1 MAGRPKISEDKKALI
16 LKRLRQQVSVED
28 IAAEVQVSEKTVK
41 RYKKG
46 LPPAPTEGEQAED
59 PQINYNYTTAFTKR
73 EEAFVKKFEKEVDL
87 FTDTEE
93 GWVFHLS
100 KGDLRL
106 KQSGCWWSVI
116 VYPESAPEGWI
127 DKLRAQGFRIAIS
140 PLHDKDSWKHNS
152 PAVIDRETGELLR
165 AEGARYKIGDRKK
178 AHWHVILVTDVRTGY
193 KEINDLVQQICHCPY
208 IQKCRSLKA
217 SYEYFL
223 HINHPDRYQGYDKDE
238 IQTYNNFHIEPT
250 KYEMNIIAQEMI
262 KIIKDKDIVE
272 WCECVEYFNDTPE
285 MSMIL
290 ATRTAYFSAYVK
302 SRYYKRYPDRV
313 RMTEVKV
320 VKEFSCEKGKV

>member
-1 MAGRPKISEDKKALI
+1 
-16 LKRLRQQVSVED
+16 
-28 IAAEVQVSEKTVK
+28 
-41 RYKKG
+41 
-46 LPPAPTEGEQAED
+46 
-59 PQINYNYTTAFTKR
+59 
-73 EEAFVKKFEKEVDL
+73 
-87 FTDTEE
+87 
-93 GWVFHLS
+93 
-100 KGDLRL
+100 
-106 KQSGCWWSVI
+106 
-116 VYPESAPEGWI
+116 
-127 DKLRAQGFRIAIS
+127 
-140 PLHDKDSWKHNS
+140 
-152 PAVIDRETGELLR
+152 
-165 AEGARYKIGDRKK
+165 
-178 AHWHVILVTDVRTGY
+178 
-193 KEINDLVQQICHCPY
+193 
-208 IQKCRSLKA
+208 LKA